1 MERGGVAGASGTG
14 SGTVDEATAPVV
26 VEHAGRA
33 GPFVILVDHASNFVP
48 EVYGGLGLGEA
59 DLARH
64 IAWDPGA
71 LPVARLMAEA
81 LDAPLVRATRSRLL
95 IDLNRDPAAPDSIC
109 TLSETTAIPG
119 NRDLSDLERARRVRD
134 IYDPYHAAVDDLVAG
149 RLAAGLPTALVA
161 LHSFNPVYR
170 GVARPWPVGIL
181 FDEDRRLAD
190 PLVADLRSQGF
201 LVGENEPYGP
211 WDRVYHTLERHG
223 RSRGLPV
230 VMIELRND
238 GIADPEGQQA
248 WAARLAGSLGRLAA
262 VVGGRNEREQPART
276 RAP

>member
-1 MERGGVAGASGTG
+1 VSNAGGTH
-14 SGTVDEATAPVV
+14 APVEAADNEAGPAV
-26 VEHAGRA
+26 IEHAGRSGA
-33 GPFVILVDHASNFVP
+33 FVILVDHASNHVP
-48 EVYGGLGLGEA
+48 AAYAGLGLGTA
-59 DLARH
+59 DLERH

-71 LPVARLMAEA
+71 LPVARSLADA

-95 IDLNRDPAAPDSIC
+95 IDLNRDPSAPDSIC
-109 TLSETTAIPG
+109 TVSETTPIPG
-119 NRDLSDLERARRVRD
+119 NRDLGEMERARRVRD
-134 IYDPYHAAVDDLVAG
+134 IYEPYHGAVADLVRSRIEAG
-149 RLAAGLPTALVA
+149 VPTALVA

-170 GVARPWPVGIL
+170 GITRPWPVGIL

-190 PLVADLRSQGF
+190 PLLAGLRAQGL

-238 GIADPEGQQA
+238 EIGDPAAQQIWAD
-248 WAARLAGSLGRLAA
+248 RLSAILGRLAGLA
-262 VVGGRNEREQPART
+262 GARNERGRPART
-276 RAP
+276 GAP